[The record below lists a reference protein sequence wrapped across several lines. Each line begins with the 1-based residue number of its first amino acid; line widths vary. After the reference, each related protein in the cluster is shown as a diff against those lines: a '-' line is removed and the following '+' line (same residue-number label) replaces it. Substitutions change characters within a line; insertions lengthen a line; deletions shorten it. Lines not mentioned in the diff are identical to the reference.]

1 MDFSTWM
8 NDMSV
13 VEKENIERSN
23 YIQFGEPLDVD
34 TIGLYSPKNSQN
46 HKTHKYELTH
56 DKKTPVLR
64 RAQVFHLS
72 LQFRG
77 RNLNLNK
84 DKIVFIF
91 YFGTKANSEDG
102 TKITLTLDP
111 HRQMLS
117 TVKTNW
123 DLVLHKA
130 SPKIMILN
138 VQIGSTA
145 PIGAWK
151 FEVETSYLFD
161 KHSPRRI
168 QAANTPLYIL
178 FNPYSK
184 DDQVYMP
191 SEAKLEE
198 YIQNPTGKIW
208 KGEPKNLSGR
218 QWIYG
223 QFEEMVLPAVC
234 YIMDT
239 KAPILDTERGDPI
252 KVSRAISSVVNSANN
267 NGIMKGKWS
276 EPYDDGT
283 YPWDWN
289 GSASILEEYIR
300 SNHEVKYG
308 QCWVFSA
315 LTVTI
320 CRALGIPCRSVT
332 NYTSAHDT
340 NKNLTVEKFFSEEGE
355 ELGPKDHPDIGNDSI
370 WNFHVWNDVW
380 MSRPDLSH
388 GYGGWQAID
397 ATPQESSNGLY
408 RCGPSPLLAIKRG
421 EVQFGFDT
429 RFIYSEVNADVC
441 HFVVDPTSSWGFS
454 RTSLKT
460 DEVGKKILTQ
470 HPNYMN
476 HQGEDDFEDI
486 THEYK
491 FLEGS
496 TEERLSIFNA
506 IRSTDKAKLHYNIT
520 KDQKTDI
527 LLKLDGIESVQFG
540 FPYKA
545 KIFLENVSNE
555 PRTLNCLVSS
565 SSMYYT
571 GIKAFQISRAKGI
584 FVLQPG
590 QKETLALT
598 VEPEAYITKLVEY
611 CMIKV
616 YGLIRVEETHQTWS
630 DEIDFVMKK
639 PKLMIQAIGRLHAG
653 QLARLRISFRN
664 PLHLPL
670 THCKV
675 RIGAAGFFDEIQEEV
690 ENVSPHSSFNHVI
703 VVRIKSS
710 GTGSVVA
717 TFSSSEMIEVG
728 GSAQIEVN

>member
-1 MDFSTWM
+1 MQRPYQKNHEAGVLGLIVLCVVIMDFSTWM

-56 DKKTPVLR
+56 DKKNSRFTK
-64 RAQVFHLS
+64 S
-72 LQFRG
+72 S
-77 RNLNLNK
+77 NK
-84 DKIVFIF
+84 IAFIF

-300 SNHEVKYG
+300 T
-308 QCWVFSA
+308 

-429 RFIYSEVNADVC
+429 RFIYSEVNADMK
-441 HFVVDPTSSWGFS
+441 
-454 RTSLKT
+454 LIK
-460 DEVGKKILTQ
+460 Q
-470 HPNYMN
+470 
-476 HQGEDDFEDI
+476 
-486 THEYK
+486 
-491 FLEGS
+491 
-496 TEERLSIFNA
+496 
-506 IRSTDKAKLHYNIT
+506 KLHYNIT

-690 ENVSPHSSFNHVI
+690 ESVSPHSSFNHVI

-728 GSAQIEVN
+728 GSAQIEDKE